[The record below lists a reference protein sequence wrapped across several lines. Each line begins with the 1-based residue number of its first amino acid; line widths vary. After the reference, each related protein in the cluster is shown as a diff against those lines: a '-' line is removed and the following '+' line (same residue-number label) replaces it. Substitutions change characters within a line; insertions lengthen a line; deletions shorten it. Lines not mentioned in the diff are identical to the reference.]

1 MSDMPGMLPEYLR
14 IFCTAPL
21 PHTTPQC
28 RKHCSVNVMDAK
40 LKVDALDLV
49 LTGELATDKG
59 KPISDEGIINRIFS
73 DQALGF
79 PITSMLVEHLNR
91 LGTFITYC
99 ISILECLHF

>member
-1 MSDMPGMLPEYLR
+1 MEIRLV
-14 IFCTAPL
+14 
-21 PHTTPQC
+21 
-28 RKHCSVNVMDAK
+28 KNNNSVNIMDAK

-59 KPISDEGIINRIFS
+59 KPTSDEGIINRIFS

-79 PITSMLVEHLNR
+79 PIMSMLVEHLNR